1 MQGCPS
7 ALDLGAGTRAR
18 KRMTF
23 SSFEIRKKIWFG
35 SLRKESSKG
44 PLPRLL
50 LLKEFYVGIQ
60 TLSTPALPLQNTCHL
75 HPTTCLVL
83 GKLDEKC
90 NVFLACLFSSVM
102 LVPEVSYWMWG

>member
-1 MQGCPS
+1 
-7 ALDLGAGTRAR
+7 
-18 KRMTF
+18 MTF

-60 TLSTPALPLQNTCHL
+60 TLSIPALPLQNTCHL

-102 LVPEVSYWMWG
+102 LVPEAIGCGDSDLVYLFSVSFVLFYFCN